1 MKSLPI
7 HHVLPEVKTAL
18 QTQNRVILQAPP
30 GAGKTTAL
38 PLALLDAPWL
48 EGKKIIMLEPRRLA
62 VRASAARMAHMLGEK
77 IGERIGYQVR
87 MDSVQNKRT
96 RILIVTEGILTRKLQ
111 HDPALE
117 DVGLIIFDEFHER
130 SLHADLALAL
140 SLESQALLR
149 EDMRILIMSAT
160 LNTDMLARMLDAPVI
175 KSEGRCYPV
184 TRHYLEAG
192 QTQPTRRELPA
203 YIAAFIENVM
213 HEEEG
218 NILVF
223 LPGVREIKH
232 LENILHKSHHSNL
245 CVSALYGTLDKKRQ
259 TEAIEPPP
267 EGMRK
272 IVLAT
277 NIAQTSLT
285 IEGISIVIDSGLQN
299 VSQFNPFTGMDSLKT
314 IFISEDAA
322 TQRAGRAG
330 RLQAGKAFHLWHRTR
345 ILAKHDT
352 PEILQADLTQLVLE
366 LALWG
371 TDNISA
377 MTWMDTP
384 PAQAIAHAKRLLV
397 QLGATDTS
405 GKITPHGRKMGC
417 FGLHPR
423 LSHMMIQAQQ
433 AGLAYEASLLATVLT
448 EKDIFPAAYPSSDIT
463 ERISLLHRVANG
475 GDAENT
481 DISIGQCRHLIAS
494 AKHLEPSS
502 KKRLDTTH
510 MGLLLAYAYPERIA
524 MQRRENQTAYLLS
537 NGKEAKISP
546 NDPLAQ
552 SQFLAVGKLD
562 AKSTNAYIHTAAPLT
577 QEQIETHLKNSII
590 TTKKLQWNDTQLR
603 VEVRQIRSIGSIT
616 LSEKPLSV
624 SNEPKAMD
632 ILFEAVRHLGLNVLQ
647 WSKEARLLQRRVN
660 FLHFH
665 GEAVPD
671 LSDQWLLAHMQTW
684 LAPYA
689 EGMTSIREL
698 QGIDLHTVLLG
709 QLDYGQIQLLE
720 KLAPP
725 KYRVASGSQIA
736 IDYTNPRQPI
746 LAVRL
751 QEMFG
756 TTDTP
761 ALLNGKVNMMLHL
774 LSPAHRPIQVTQDLR
789 SFWENTYSE
798 VKKELRGKYKKHYW
812 PDNPFTAT
820 ATSKTKKRM

>member
-18 QTQNRVILQAPP
+18 QTQNRVVLQAPP

-48 EGKKIIMLEPRRLA
+48 EDKKIIMLEPRRLA

-77 IGERIGYQVR
+77 LGERIGYQVR
-87 MDSVQNKRT
+87 MESVQSERT

-111 HDPALE
+111 NDPALE

-140 SLESQALLR
+140 SLDSQALLR
-149 EDMRILIMSAT
+149 EDLKILIMSAT
-160 LNTDMLARMLDAPVI
+160 LNTAMLAKMLDAPVI
-175 KSEGRCYPV
+175 ESEGRCYPV
-184 TRHYLEAG
+184 TRHYLESG
-192 QTQPTRRELPA
+192 ETQPARRELPA
-203 YIAAFIENVM
+203 YIAVLVNKVLQ
-213 HEEEG
+213 EERG

-223 LPGVREIKH
+223 LPGIREIKH
-232 LENILHKSHHSNL
+232 LENILLEADHANL
-245 CVSALYGTLDKKRQ
+245 CVAGLYGTLDKKTQ
-259 TEAIEPPP
+259 AAAIEPPP
-267 EGMRK
+267 DGIRK

-299 VSQFNPFTGMDSLKT
+299 ISTFNPFTGMDTLKT

-371 TDNISA
+371 TDNIDA
-377 MTWMDTP
+377 MTWMDRP
-384 PAQAIAHAKRLLV
+384 PAQAIAHAKTLLV
-397 QLGATDTS
+397 QLGALDAS
-405 GKITPHGRKMGC
+405 GKITPHGRKMSR

-423 LSHMMIQAQQ
+423 LSHMMLQAQQ
-433 AGLAYEASLLATVLT
+433 RGLSYEASLLATVLT
-448 EKDIFPAAYPSSDIT
+448 EKDIFPAAYTGSDIS
-463 ERISLLHRVANG
+463 ERIGLLHRIANG
-475 GDAENT
+475 GGT
-481 DISIGQCRHLIAS
+481 GKHDIAIGQCRRLITGARR
-494 AKHLEPSS
+494 LEPHP
-502 KKRLDTTH
+502 KKSLDTTAT
-510 MGLLLAYAYPERIA
+510 GLLLAYAYPERIA
-524 MQRRENQTAYLLS
+524 MQRRENPAAYLLS
-537 NGKEAKISP
+537 NGKGAKISP

-552 SQFLAVGKLD
+552 SRFLAVGKLD

-577 QEQIETHLKNSII
+577 QEQIETHLKNII
-590 TTKKLQWNDTQLR
+590 TTSRRLQWNDTELR
-603 VEVRQIRSIGSIT
+603 VEARQIRSIGSIV
-616 LSEKPLSV
+616 LSEKPVSLSDDPLATKMLFDAV
-624 SNEPKAMD
+624 KNMGLE
-632 ILFEAVRHLGLNVLQ
+632 ILS
-647 WSKEARLLQRRVN
+647 WSKEARLLQQRVN
-660 FLHFH
+660 FLHLH

-671 LSDQWLLAHMQTW
+671 LSDRWLLAHIQTW
-684 LAPYA
+684 LAPFA

-698 QGIDLHTVLLG
+698 RHINLHSVLLG

-725 KYRVASGSQIA
+725 RYRVASGSHIT
-736 IDYTNPRQPI
+736 IDYSDPRQPI

-756 TTDTP
+756 TTETP

-774 LSPAHRPIQVTQDLR
+774 LSPAHRPIQVTQDLA
-789 SFWENTYSE
+789 SFWQNTYEE
-798 VKKELRGKYKKHYW
+798 VKKELRGKYRKHYW
-812 PDNPFTAT
+812 PDDPLRAT
-820 ATSKTKKRM
+820 ATNKTKKRM